1 MRPDTDYAVGY
12 GRPPQHTRFA
22 KGQSGN
28 PRGRPA
34 GSKNLVTLL
43 ARELDQPVQV
53 VENGRRRNV
62 SKREVML
69 TQLVNKSI
77 AGDLRATK
85 MINDLMRDHERDNR
99 AENDNRPT
107 SIDRAPEEQAIIER
121 FLARKGAFA
130 RG

>member
-1 MRPDTDYAVGY
+1 
-12 GRPPQHTRFA
+12 
-22 KGQSGN
+22 
-28 PRGRPA
+28 
-34 GSKNLVTLL
+34 
-43 ARELDQPVQV
+43 
-53 VENGRRRNV
+53 
-62 SKREVML
+62 ML

-107 SIDRAPEEQAIIER
+107 SIDRAPEDQAIIER